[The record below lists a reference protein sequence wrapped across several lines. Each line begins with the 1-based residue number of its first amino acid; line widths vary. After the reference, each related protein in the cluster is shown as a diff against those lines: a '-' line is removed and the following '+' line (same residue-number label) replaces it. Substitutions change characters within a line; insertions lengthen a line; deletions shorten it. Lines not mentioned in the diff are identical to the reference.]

1 MIVNNKDNECEKG
14 CMHLP
19 ILSQCFS
26 NGDEDVKNSKKVYQ
40 NIYIYVLLFK

>member
-1 MIVNNKDNECEKG
+1 MIVNNQDNECEKG

-26 NGDEDVKNSKKVYQ
+26 NAAEDLK
-40 NIYIYVLLFK
+40 IL